1 LAVENK
7 RLIVTLDGPAGV
19 GKTTLAKRV
28 AKELNFAYLDTG
40 AMFRATALKLGK
52 GAWERTEEE
61 LRKNLEGLSFTLSGT
76 GEDSR
81 LYVNNEPVGDEIR
94 TEAVGMWASNIAVI
108 PAVRAFQKQA
118 QQAIGAGTSL
128 VCEGRDMGTV
138 VFPNAKYKFFLDASP
153 EIRAERR
160 YKQLQEMGQEADLK
174 EITDRL
180 KARDKQD
187 MGRAEAPL
195 KPAKD
200 AIIID
205 TGGLSI
211 DGVFD
216 RIMEEIRGA

>member
-1 LAVENK
+1 MENK
-7 RLIVTLDGPAGV
+7 RFIVTLDGPGGV

-28 AKELNFAYLDTG
+28 AKELSVAYLDTG
-40 AMFRATALKLGK
+40 AMFRATALKLGE
-52 GAWERTEEE
+52 GAWERSEEKLQKD
-61 LRKNLEGLSFTLSGT
+61 LRELSFTLSGT

-81 LYVNNEPVGDEIR
+81 LRVNNALVGDEIR

-108 PAVRAFQKQA
+108 PVVRAFQKQA

-160 YKQLQEMGQEADLK
+160 FKQLQEMGQKADLK
-174 EITDRL
+174 EITAGL
-180 KARDKQD
+180 QARDQQD
-187 MGRAEAPL
+187 TNRAEAPL

-200 AIIID
+200 AVIID

-211 DGVFD
+211 DGVFE
-216 RIMEEIRGA
+216 RIMERIRGA